1 MILRI
6 LIADDHLVVREG
18 LSAILNGQPDMRVVA
33 EACDGVEAL
42 AEWRRQRP
50 DLCLIDLRMPRLDG
64 VAVVDQMR
72 REEPDSRIVI
82 LTTYDGEEGIYQSVR
97 AGARGYL
104 LKDAAREALLDCVR
118 RVAAGETC
126 LPPELTARLVE
137 RISGES
143 LTERES
149 DVLRLLGQGLSNREI
164 SSRLSIGESTVKTHL
179 KSIFGKL
186 NVLSRTEAISVAAR
200 RGLIS
205 VGKVPGGFV

>member
-1 MILRI
+1 MSLRI

-18 LSAILNGQPDMRVVA
+18 LSAILNGQPDMQVVA

-50 DLCLIDLRMPRLDG
+50 DLCLVDLRMPRLDG

-72 REEPDSRIVI
+72 REEPNARIII

-97 AGARGYL
+97 AGAKGYI
-104 LKDAAREALLDCVR
+104 LKDAPRQALLDCVR
-118 RVAAGETC
+118 VVAAGGTC
-126 LPPELTARLVE
+126 LPAELTAKLLE

-149 DVLRLLGQGLSNREI
+149 DVLRLLSQGLSNKEI
-164 SSRLSIGESTVKTHL
+164 SMQLNIGESTVKTHL

-200 RGLIS
+200 RGL
-205 VGKVPGGFV
+205 VLPR